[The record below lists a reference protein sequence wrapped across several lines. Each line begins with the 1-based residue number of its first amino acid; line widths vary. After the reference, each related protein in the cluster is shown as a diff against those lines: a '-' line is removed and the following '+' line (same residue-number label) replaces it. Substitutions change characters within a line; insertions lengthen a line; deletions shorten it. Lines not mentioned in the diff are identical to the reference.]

1 MHQLLLVNRNHQHQ
15 KKMVK
20 KIRTDVSL
28 LSVGTGASVTP
39 EKRIARK
46 KKDMKSLAMLPLR
59 KDIIQNQDIN
69 TLGT

>member
-1 MHQLLLVNRNHQHQ
+1 
-15 KKMVK
+15 MVK